1 VFMTGWVNIV
11 CNAYL
16 ESVSLTASAL
26 IYLLAKLPS
35 ISKLLQHCIEF
46 YLWLFLKVSRK
57 YPSLVRA
64 WLSRCRILW
73 FQSSR
78 SFCSSRATGTGLL
91 GRAALAPPPPAIG
104 TDFSIV
110 SFAMLLACAD

>member
-1 VFMTGWVNIV
+1 MAV
-11 CNAYL
+11 L
-16 ESVSLTASAL
+16 EGF
-26 IYLLAKLPS
+26 K
-35 ISKLLQHCIEF
+35 
-46 YLWLFLKVSRK
+46 KVSIA
-57 YPSLVRA
+57 LVSF

-78 SFCSSRATGTGLL
+78 IVAAGATGTGLL

>member
-1 VFMTGWVNIV
+1 MAV
-11 CNAYL
+11 L
-16 ESVSLTASAL
+16 EGF
-26 IYLLAKLPS
+26 K
-35 ISKLLQHCIEF
+35 
-46 YLWLFLKVSRK
+46 KVSIITCR
-57 YPSLVRA
+57 SF

-78 SFCSSRATGTGLL
+78 SFVAAGATGTGLL

>member
-1 VFMTGWVNIV
+1 MAV
-11 CNAYL
+11 L
-16 ESVSLTASAL
+16 EGF
-26 IYLLAKLPS
+26 K
-35 ISKLLQHCIEF
+35 
-46 YLWLFLKVSRK
+46 KVSIA
-57 YPSLVRA
+57 LVGV

-78 SFCSSRATGTGLL
+78 SFVAAGATGTGLL

-110 SFAMLLACAD
+110 SFAMLLAVISMIIKRPLPHR